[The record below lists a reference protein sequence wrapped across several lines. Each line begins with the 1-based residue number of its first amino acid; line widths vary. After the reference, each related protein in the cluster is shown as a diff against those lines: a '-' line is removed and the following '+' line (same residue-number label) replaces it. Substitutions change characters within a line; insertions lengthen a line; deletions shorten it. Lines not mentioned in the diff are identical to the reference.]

1 LKKKWTAAHFEEQ
14 LWQKKRAINLR
25 KRNGDFDRI
34 KMLAEAKMFGK
45 KNSSCFGMDTLGWK
59 DVRLEHGKDFLMV
72 RIPSYCD
79 ILKLRGAAALANPK
93 QEIEN
98 ALSKP
103 IESQPIENIIASHKS
118 PSETSVAIAVSD
130 DTRPVPYN
138 GEREDGIILPLLR
151 RLERIG
157 VKSKNIKI
165 VVATGT
171 HLSTSQEWK
180 KEAFGEFI
188 NTRYKILDHD
198 SSSSDLSCLGSIDG
212 VEVKIN
218 REFLKAD
225 THIITGLVEPHF
237 MAGFS
242 GGRKAICPGLVNWE
256 TTHFLHS
263 AEFMESPNAT
273 NLVLKG
279 NPCHDFASKVAHRA
293 RVDFS
298 VNVTLNGEGKVTGV
312 FAGHVDRAY
321 YEAVAKAKMQSTIP
335 VNREYD
341 IVLTQGGSVATNH
354 YQAAKAAYGVIPIIK
369 RGGIVIL
376 VAHNSSEEP
385 VGKDGYIKGMEALG
399 QIGPGRFARVIK
411 SGGWRFIP
419 DQWQVQKWDQF
430 FSKIGDFDGLIYC
443 TTNIP
448 PRDLK
453 ELPGKS
459 GYELVGEKNVKIDEI
474 LQTAIFYGIRKMER
488 RTAGKPSMALV
499 REGPYA
505 VPLKTDRR
513 SMRCQL

>member
-1 LKKKWTAAHFEEQ
+1 
-14 LWQKKRAINLR
+14 
-25 KRNGDFDRI
+25 
-34 KMLAEAKMFGK
+34 MFSK
-45 KNSSCFGMDTLGWK
+45 KNSSCFEMDTLGWK
-59 DVRLEHGKDFLMV
+59 DVRLEHGKDFLVV
-72 RIPSYCD
+72 RVPSRCD
-79 ILKLRGAAALANPK
+79 ILKMRGAAALANPQ

-103 IESQPIENIIASHKS
+103 IESRPVENIIASHKS

-138 GEREDGIILPLLR
+138 GEREDGILLPLLR

-198 SSSSDLSCLGSIDG
+198 SSSSELSCLGSIDG
-212 VEVKIN
+212 IEVKIN

-225 THIITGLVEPHF
+225 IHIITGLVEPHF

-242 GGRKAICPGLVNWE
+242 GGRKAICPGLVNSE
-256 TTHFLHS
+256 TTHFFHS
-263 AEFMESPNAT
+263 AEFMDNPNAT

-279 NPCHDFASKVAHRA
+279 NPCHDVASKVAHRA

-312 FAGHVDRAY
+312 FAGHLDRAY
-321 YEAVAKAKMQSTIP
+321 YEAVAKARIQSAIP
-335 VNREYD
+335 VKREYD

-354 YQAAKAAYGVIPIIK
+354 YQAAKAAYGVIPVIK

-376 VAHNSSEEP
+376 AAHNSSEEP
-385 VGKDGYIKGMEALG
+385 VGKDDYIKVMETLA
-399 QIGPGRFARVIK
+399 QTGPGGFTRVIK
-411 SGGWRFIP
+411 SSGWRFVP
-419 DQWQVQKWDQF
+419 DQWQAQKWDQF

-448 PRDLK
+448 PGNLK

-459 GYELVGEKNVKIDEI
+459 GFELVGEKSVKIDEM
-474 LQTAIFYGIRKMER
+474 LQKAIFYAIRKMER
-488 RTAGKPSMALV
+488 RTTGKPSIALV

-505 VPLKTDRR
+505 VPAKGD
-513 SMRCQL
+513 